1 MRENGSTGGVL
12 YHNNTDGTCGWCNS
26 QIERLLPKDAELL
39 VIPPADAVAKKNAEQ
54 RKIQPP
60 TRAMTSCQSPHSN
73 MISSGSSHE
82 N

>member
-39 VIPPADAVAKKNAEQ
+39 VIPPADAVAKKTRSNA
-54 RKIQPP
+54 R
-60 TRAMTSCQSPHSN
+60 SN
-73 MISSGSSHE
+73 PLQGR
-82 N
+82 